1 MSNGKRVLVD
11 WLRDAHAMERSSV
24 DNLDRLADRFSRH
37 PELSVRFREHWRE
50 SLNQV
55 VALEVCL
62 KKLGS
67 DTSTF
72 KDLTSRFVRIAQAYA
87 GAISLDEP
95 VKDCLAAYAST
106 HLEIATYV
114 SLRTAAL
121 ELAEPEV
128 AQMCDEHLQR
138 ERAMAGWLEEQIAEV
153 TLEFLRP

>member
-114 SLRTAAL
+114 SLRAAAL

-153 TLEFLRP
+153 TLDFLRP

>member
-1 MSNGKRVLVD
+1 MTNGKRVLVD
-11 WLRDAHAMERSSV
+11 WLRDAHAMERTSV

-37 PELSVRFREHWRE
+37 PDLAGRFREHWRD
-50 SLNQV
+50 SVSQV
-55 VALEVCL
+55 VALEACL

-72 KDLTSRFVRIAQAYA
+72 RDLASRFVGIAQAYA

-95 VKDCLAAYAST
+95 VKDCLAAYASM

-114 SLRTAAL
+114 SLRAAAE

-128 AQMCDEHLQR
+128 VQMCEQHLER
-138 ERAMAGWLEEQIAEV
+138 VRAMTGWLEQQITEV
-153 TLEFLRP
+153 TLDFLRP

>member
-1 MSNGKRVLVD
+1 MTNGKRVLVD
-11 WLRDAHAMERSSV
+11 WLRDAHAMERTSV

-50 SLNQV
+50 SLGQV
-55 VALEVCL
+55 VALETCL

-72 KDLTSRFVRIAQAYA
+72 KDVASRFVGIAQAYV

-95 VKDCLAAYAST
+95 VKDCLAAYASV
-106 HLEIATYV
+106 HLEIATYI
-114 SLRTAAL
+114 SLRAAAL
-121 ELAEPEV
+121 ELAEPQIV
-128 AQMCDEHLQR
+128 QMCDEHLQR
-138 ERAMAGWLEEQIAEV
+138 ERAMVGWLEQQITEV

>member
-1 MSNGKRVLVD
+1 MANGKRELID
-11 WLRDAHAMERSSV
+11 WLRDAHAMERTSV

-50 SLNQV
+50 SLGQV
-55 VALEVCL
+55 VALEACL

-72 KDLTSRFVRIAQAYA
+72 RDLASRFVGITQAYA

-95 VKDCLAAYAST
+95 VKDCLGAYASM
-106 HLEIATYV
+106 HLEIAAYV
-114 SLRTAAL
+114 SLRAAAL

-128 AQMCDEHLQR
+128 THLCDEHLQR
-138 ERAMAGWLEEQIAEV
+138 VRAMVGWLEQQITEV
-153 TLEFLRP
+153 TLDFLRP

>member
-114 SLRTAAL
+114 SLRAAAI

-153 TLEFLRP
+153 TLDFLRP

>member
-1 MSNGKRVLVD
+1 MTNGKRVLVA
-11 WLRDAHAMERSSV
+11 WLRDAHAMERTSV

-37 PELSVRFREHWRE
+37 PELAVRFREHWRE
-50 SLNQV
+50 SLGQV
-55 VALEVCL
+55 AALEACL

-72 KDLTSRFVRIAQAYA
+72 RDLASRFVGIAQAYA

-95 VKDCLAAYAST
+95 VKDCLAAYASL
-106 HLEIATYV
+106 HLQIATYV

-121 ELAEPEV
+121 ELAEPEI
-128 AQMCDEHLQR
+128 ARMCDENLER
-138 ERAMAGWLEEQIAEV
+138 ERTMAGWLEQQITEV